1 MTTSFIGLNSSFD
14 SGSLISQLVQVETQ
28 NRITPLQNKKTD
40 LNTENTFLGNLST
53 QVGTIKTAINYKA
66 IVAGTTSLAPKLVTS
81 TDSSNN
87 FVKVTTTDS
96 AVSQTFDIR
105 VNSLATN
112 TIRKS
117 SAAIRSDLTTAS
129 AVTDANFKG
138 GVTLASGTVTI
149 NGETRTYTQDANP
162 TIGEIETFLQGF
174 SGLSGAS
181 YNTTTGKFDI
191 TFASASTSNQLGSP
205 GDTSNLVTALGLDN
219 VQINGVATSYSG
231 IQNLEAAK
239 KASTLT
245 SLGVTGTKITI
256 NGIDVAYN
264 PATDTIK
271 TLVNNINSTPAA
283 KVNAAYDAINGELIL
298 TNKSTGALSIT
309 VSTDGD
315 ISPLN
320 ITGAGAETLGN
331 NATFSISTLNGGSTL
346 VSNSNTVTG
355 LLEGVTIELKKATTA
370 ETPASKTITI
380 AEDSSGVKT
389 KMDAIITNINK
400 LITTLANRNDSFS
413 RNFISRIK
421 NLMTKVETGAT
432 DAYTSL
438 IDIGLKSQLDGNNKF
453 TGYTFD
459 STKFSAKFA
468 DNPTAFYKI
477 LYGSSDTD
485 SVYGT
490 LSNGSNGLISQLQ
503 SLLNSYVDPNVA
515 TNGLIS
521 QVQDSV
527 NSQIKTV
534 NDRIDR
540 TQASIDS
547 YEARLKKQFSQ
558 LDITNTQ
565 MQQQQSAVASLASKL
580 GQ

>member
-14 SGSLISQLVQVETQ
+14 SASLISQLVDLETQ

-53 QVGTIKTAINYKA
+53 QVGTVKTAINYDAVIK
-66 IVAGTTSLAPKLVTS
+66 GTTSLSPKLVTS
-81 TDSSNN
+81 TDSSNS

-96 AVSQTFDIR
+96 AVSQTFNVS
-105 VNSLATN
+105 VNQLASN

-117 SAAIRSDLTTAS
+117 SAAIRNNLTTAS

-138 GVTLASGTVTI
+138 GITLSNGTVTI
-149 NGETRTYTQDANP
+149 NGETRTYTQDADP

-174 SGLSGAS
+174 SGLSAAT
-181 YNTTTGKFDI
+181 YNATTGKFDI
-191 TFASASTSNQLGSP
+191 TFAAASTSNQFGSP
-205 GDTSNLVTALGLDN
+205 GDTSNLIAALGLDN
-219 VQINGVATSYSG
+219 VQINGVSTSYSG

-239 KASTLT
+239 KSSTLT

-256 NGIDVAYN
+256 NGTDVTYA

-271 TLVNNINSTPAA
+271 TLVDSINNTPAT

-309 VSTDGD
+309 VSTNGD
-315 ISPLN
+315 ISSLN
-320 ITGAGAETLGN
+320 ITGSGAETLGN
-331 NATFSISTLNGGSTL
+331 NAQFAISTLNGGATL

-355 LLEGVTIELKKATTA
+355 LLEGVTLQLNKVTTD
-370 ETPASKTITI
+370 ETPANKTITI
-380 AEDSSGVKT
+380 AEDPSGVKT
-389 KMDAIITNINK
+389 KMDNIVTNVNK
-400 LITTLANRNDSFS
+400 LITTLSNRNDSFS

-432 DAYTSL
+432 NAYTSL

-453 TGYTFD
+453 IGYTFD
-459 STKFSAKFA
+459 STKFNAKFA
-468 DNPTAFYKI
+468 DNPDAFYKI

-485 SVYGT
+485 SIYST
-490 LSNGSNGLISQLQ
+490 LSNGSNGIISQLQ
-503 SLLNSYVDPNVA
+503 SLLDSYVDPNVS

-527 NSQIKTV
+527 NSQIKTI
-534 NDRIDR
+534 NDRIDS

-547 YEARLKKQFSQ
+547 YQARLKKQFSQ
-558 LDITNTQ
+558 LDVTNAA
-565 MQQQQSAVASLASKL
+565 MQQQQSAVASLSAKL